1 VGRFHCVNWLGIRYV
16 ARGTGNTLKEAMA
29 VKVSVMAAGLAATAL
44 VVGTATG
51 CGGNK
56 SSGPSS
62 STSSST
68 STSAAPTSSAS
79 PTSSSAAAQ
88 PSDYSNLLIKAIDI
102 VVPGD
107 TFTLS
112 QTLPVPNPAGT
123 EGVFMNQAASRKID
137 DTIYVYPDAGAASQ
151 ALDQS
156 AKGIQELSVKA
167 APAPADVGT
176 GGQMAV
182 GPSPDGS
189 KSKAIVMFT
198 EGKVFTVLEFESG
211 PNDPLPP
218 DFVLDLAKKQDA
230 AVKSGLP
237 S

>member
-1 VGRFHCVNWLGIRYV
+1 MLRETSAV
-16 ARGTGNTLKEAMA
+16 ADPDAKEPT
-29 VKVSVMAAGLAATAL
+29 VIKVSAMAAGLAAGAL
-44 VVGTATG
+44 VAGVAG
-51 CGGNK
+51 CGNDK
-56 SSGPSS
+56 PSS
-62 STSSST
+62 PPRQTPSATST
-68 STSAAPTSSAS
+68 TSAAPSSAAS
-79 PTSSSAAAQ
+79 PTSSTGAAQ
-88 PSDYSNLLIKAIDI
+88 PSDYSNLLIKATDI

-107 TFTLS
+107 TFTLT

-123 EGVFMNQAASRKID
+123 EGLFTNQGASRKVD

-167 APAPADVGT
+167 APTPADVGT

-198 EGKVFTVLEFESG
+198 EGKVFAVLEFESA
-211 PNDPLPP
+211 PNDPLQP

-230 AVKSGLP
+230 AIKSGLP

>member
-1 VGRFHCVNWLGIRYV
+1 M
-16 ARGTGNTLKEAMA
+16 E
-29 VKVSVMAAGLAATAL
+29 VSVMAAGLAASGL
-44 VVGTATG
+44 VVGVAVTG
-51 CGGNK
+51 CGDNK
-56 SSGPSS
+56 SSSPSS

-68 STSAAPTSSAS
+68 SASAAPSSSAP

-88 PSDYSNLLIKAIDI
+88 PSDYSNLLIKASDI

-107 TFTLS
+107 TFTLT
-112 QTLPVPNPAGT
+112 QTLPVPNPAGA
-123 EGVFMNQAASRKID
+123 EGVFMNQGGSRKVD

-156 AKGIQELSVKA
+156 AKGIQELSVKS
-167 APAPADVGT
+167 PPTPADVGT

-198 EGKVFTVLEFESG
+198 EGKTFTVLEFESP
-211 PNDPLPP
+211 PNDPLQP
-218 DFVLDLAKKQDA
+218 DLVLDLGRKQDA
-230 AVKSGLP
+230 AIKSGLP
-237 S
+237 G

>member
-1 VGRFHCVNWLGIRYV
+1 
-16 ARGTGNTLKEAMA
+16 M
-29 VKVSVMAAGLAATAL
+29 KVSVMAAGLVASAL
-44 VVGTATG
+44 IVGVAG
-51 CGGNK
+51 CGSNK
-56 SSGPSS
+56 SSGPAS
-62 STSSST
+62 STSSAT
-68 STSAAPTSSAS
+68 STSAASSSAAS
-79 PTSSSAAAQ
+79 PTSSTGAAQ
-88 PSDYSNLLIKAIDI
+88 PSDYSNLLIKPTDI

-107 TFTLS
+107 TFTLF

-123 EGVFMNQAASRKID
+123 EGVFMNQGGNRKID
-137 DTIYVYPDAGAASQ
+137 DTIYVYADAGAASQ

-167 APAPADVGT
+167 APTPADVGT
-176 GGQMAV
+176 SGQLAV

-198 EGKVFTVLEFESG
+198 EGKVFTVLEFESA
-211 PNDPLPP
+211 PNDALQP

-230 AVKSGLP
+230 AIKSGLP

>member
-1 VGRFHCVNWLGIRYV
+1 MV
-16 ARGTGNTLKEAMA
+16 T
-29 VKVSVMAAGLAATAL
+29 KVSIAAAGLAASTL
-44 VVGTATG
+44 VFGVAVAG
-51 CGGNK
+51 CGNNK
-56 SSGPSS
+56 SSSPSS
-62 STSSST
+62 STSSAT
-68 STSAAPTSSAS
+68 STSATPSSAP

-88 PSDYSNLLIKAIDI
+88 SGDYSGLLIKPTDI

-107 TFTLS
+107 TFTLT

-123 EGVFMNQAASRKID
+123 EGVFMNQSGSRKVD

-167 APAPADVGT
+167 APTPADVGT

-189 KSKAIVMFT
+189 KSKGIVMFT
-198 EGKVFTVLEFESG
+198 EGKVFAVLEFESA
-211 PNDPLPP
+211 PTDPLPP
-218 DFVLDLAKKQDA
+218 DFVLDLGKKQDA
-230 AVKSGLP
+230 AIKSGLP
-237 S
+237 AS

>member
-1 VGRFHCVNWLGIRYV
+1 MKAS
-16 ARGTGNTLKEAMA
+16 AR
-29 VKVSVMAAGLAATAL
+29 AAGLAASVL
-44 VVGTATG
+44 VVGVAG
-51 CGGNK
+51 CGSDK
-56 SSGPSS
+56 PSS
-62 STSSST
+62 PPRQTPSAT
-68 STSAAPTSSAS
+68 STSAAPSPAAS
-79 PTSSSAAAQ
+79 PTSSAGAVQ
-88 PSDYSNLLIKAIDI
+88 PSDYSNLLIKAADI

-107 TFTLS
+107 TFTLT

-123 EGVFMNQAASRKID
+123 EGVFMNQGASRKVD
-137 DTIYVYPDAGAASQ
+137 DTIYVYPDAGAAAQ

-156 AKGIQELSVKA
+156 AKGIGELSVKA
-167 APAPADVGT
+167 APTPADVGT

-198 EGKVFTVLEFESG
+198 EGKAFAVLEFESA
-211 PNDPLPP
+211 PNDPLQP

-230 AVKSGLP
+230 AIKNGLP

>member
-1 VGRFHCVNWLGIRYV
+1 
-16 ARGTGNTLKEAMA
+16 M
-29 VKVSVMAAGLAATAL
+29 KVSVMAAGLAASAL
-44 VVGTATG
+44 VVGVAATG

-62 STSSST
+62 APSSTTSSAT
-68 STSAAPTSSAS
+68 STSAV
-79 PTSSSAAAQ
+79 PTSSSPTAQ
-88 PSDYSNLLIKAIDI
+88 PSDYSNLLIKPTDI

-123 EGVFMNQAASRKID
+123 EGVFMNQAGTRKVD
-137 DTIYVYPDAGAASQ
+137 DTIYVYPDAAAASQ

-167 APAPADVGT
+167 APSPADVGT
-176 GGQMAV
+176 GGQIAV
-182 GPSPDGS
+182 GPSPDGA

-198 EGKVFTVLEFESG
+198 EGKVFAVLEFESG
-211 PNDPLPP
+211 PNDPLQS

-230 AVKSGLP
+230 AIKSGPPDCCATRP

>member
-1 VGRFHCVNWLGIRYV
+1 
-16 ARGTGNTLKEAMA
+16 MA
-29 VKVSVMAAGLAATAL
+29 VGLAVSAL
-44 VVGTATG
+44 VVGVAG
-51 CGGNK
+51 CGSDK
-56 SSGPSS
+56 PSS
-62 STSSST
+62 PPRQTPSAT
-68 STSAAPTSSAS
+68 STPAAPSPAAS
-79 PTSSSAAAQ
+79 PTSSTGAAQ
-88 PSDYSNLLIKAIDI
+88 PSDYSNLLIKATDI

-107 TFTLS
+107 TFTLT

-123 EGVFMNQAASRKID
+123 EGVFMNQAASRKVD
-137 DTIYVYPDAGAASQ
+137 DTIYVYPDAGAAAQ

-167 APAPADVGT
+167 APMPADVGT

-198 EGKVFTVLEFESG
+198 EGKAFTVLEFESA
-211 PNDPLPP
+211 PNDPLQP

-230 AVKSGLP
+230 AIKSGLP